1 MLRSDRHYAYFC
13 NRECEYFPCHPTD
26 NPEEF
31 NCLFCYCPLYVLRD
45 TCGGDF
51 KYLPNGRK
59 DCSGCLFPHRPENY
73 DAITARYEEIAAAMK
88 RTG

>member
-31 NCLFCYCPLYVLRD
+31 NCLFCYC
-45 TCGGDF
+45 
-51 KYLPNGRK
+51 
-59 DCSGCLFPHRPENY
+59 HRPENY